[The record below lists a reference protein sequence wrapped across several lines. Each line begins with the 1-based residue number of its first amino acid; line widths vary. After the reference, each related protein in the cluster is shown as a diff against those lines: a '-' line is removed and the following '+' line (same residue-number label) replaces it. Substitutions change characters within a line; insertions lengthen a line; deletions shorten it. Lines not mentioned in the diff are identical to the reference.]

1 MSKKTA
7 KKNLKFYAESKGLD
21 PERIVFAEYLSE
33 SEHLVRLKFAD
44 LFLDTFPYNAHTT
57 ASDAIRMGVPIVTIK
72 GKSFASRVAASILHQ
87 FGLNE
92 LIMKDEENYKDKAI
106 KLYNQPNELKKL
118 KTKLIESTE
127 KSSLFNSEK
136 LTRNLEKIYSIVLN
150 KK

>member
-1 MSKKTA
+1 
-7 KKNLKFYAESKGLD
+7 
-21 PERIVFAEYLSE
+21 
-33 SEHLVRLKFAD
+33 
-44 LFLDTFPYNAHTT
+44 
-57 ASDAIRMGVPIVTIK
+57 MGVPIVTIK